1 MPEMRESAISC
12 RRQPL
17 GQARWNACVECLC
30 PCDSDHRVGRSLI
43 EPGRVHD
50 GLTVSLL
57 INDLH
62 KRAPLMQRFKHQGR
76 MQNEEE

>member
-1 MPEMRESAISC
+1 MSAC
-12 RRQPL
+12 D
-17 GQARWNACVECLC
+17 ECLC
-30 PCDSDHRVGRSLI
+30 PRDSDHRVGRSLI

>member
-12 RRQPL
+12 LRQPS
-17 GQARWNACVECLC
+17 GQARWIACVECLC
-30 PCDSDHRVGRSLI
+30 PRDSDHSVGRSLI

-62 KRAPLMQRFKHQGR
+62 KRASLMQRR
-76 MQNEEE
+76 E